1 MKLTGKKVL
10 LTGAGGFVGSHLVEV
25 LAQKGAKVE
34 AFVHYNSRNDWGMLE
49 WVDKKVLDQVEVVS
63 GDIRD
68 SDCVRKITKD
78 QDIVFHL
85 AALIGI
91 PYSYVNP
98 LDVADTNI
106 QGTLNLLLAAKE
118 LGIEKFIHT
127 STSEVYGT
135 AQKIPMDE
143 NHPVNPQ
150 SPYAATKAS
159 ADQLALSFYYTYQ
172 LPVGIIRPFNIYGSR
187 QSARSVIPSI
197 IMQVLTKDE
206 IKIGSLTTT
215 RDLTYVTDSVKGFIQ
230 FAECDKIAGEVVN
243 LGSENEIS
251 VKNIIEIV
259 EKNVNKKVKIVQEDK
274 RKRPE
279 KSEVQKLVSNSDKA
293 KKLFG
298 WKPETGIDQGIQ
310 KTITWI
316 KDNFDFFKKEI
327 YNI

>member
-1 MKLTGKKVL
+1 LKVNARKVL
-10 LTGAGGFVGSHLVEV
+10 VTGAGGFVGSHLVEALV
-25 LAQKGAKVE
+25 QNGARVK

-49 WVDKKVLDQVEVVS
+49 LANKKTLDEIEVVS

-68 SDCVRKITKD
+68 SDGVRQMMKD
-78 QDIVFHL
+78 QEIVFHL

-91 PYSYVNP
+91 PYSYLNP
-98 LDVADTNI
+98 SDVADTNI

-118 LGIEKFIHT
+118 FGVEKFIHT

-135 AQKIPMDE
+135 AQHVPMAE

-159 ADQLALSFYYTYQ
+159 ADQLALSFYYTYG
-172 LPVGIIRPFNIYGSR
+172 LPVGIIRPFNIYGPR
-187 QSARSVIPSI
+187 QSARSVIPNI
-197 IMQVLTKDE
+197 IMQALTGDE
-206 IKIGSLTTT
+206 IRIGSVSSS

-230 FAECDKIAGEVVN
+230 FAECDEVIGEVVN

-251 VKNIIEIV
+251 VENLIESVGKNLG
-259 EKNVNKKVKIVQEDK
+259 KRLKTVQEDE
-274 RKRPE
+274 RIRPE
-279 KSEVQKLVSNSDKA
+279 KSEVKRLVSNSEKA

-298 WKPETGIDQGIQ
+298 WKPRIEIEEGIQ
-310 KTITWI
+310 RTISWI
-316 KDNFDFFKKEI
+316 KENIDLYKKEI

>member
-1 MKLTGKKVL
+1 LTLSGKSVL
-10 LTGAGGFVGSHLVEV
+10 VTGSGGFVGSHLVEALV
-25 LAQKGAKVE
+25 QKGAKVK
-34 AFVHYNSRNDWGMLE
+34 AFLHYNSRNDWGMLE

-68 SDCVRKITKD
+68 SDGVRKITKD
-78 QDIVFHL
+78 QEIVFHL

-98 LDVADTNI
+98 LDVAETNI
-106 QGTLNLLLAAKE
+106 QGTLNLLLACKE
-118 LGIEKFIHT
+118 FEIEKFIHT

-135 AQKIPMDE
+135 AQKVPMDE

-150 SPYAATKAS
+150 SPYAASKAS
-159 ADQLALSFYYTYQ
+159 ADQLALSFHYSYE
-172 LPVGIIRPFNIYGSR
+172 LPVGIIRPFNIYGPR
-187 QSARSVIPSI
+187 QSARSVISSI
-197 IMQVLTKDE
+197 IMQALTKDE
-206 IKIGSLTTT
+206 IKIGSLTTS

-230 FAECDKIAGEVVN
+230 FAECEKIAGEVVN

-259 EKNVNKKVKIVQEDK
+259 EKNINKKVKIVQEEE
-274 RKRPE
+274 RIRPE
-279 KSEVQKLVSNSDKA
+279 KSEVQRLLSNSDKA

-298 WKPETGIDQGIQ
+298 WKPETEIDQGI
-310 KTITWI
+310 KRTISWI
-316 KDNFDFFKKEI
+316 EKNINFYKGEI

>member
-1 MKLTGKKVL
+1 MKVDKKKILV
-10 LTGAGGFVGSHLVEV
+10 TGAGGFVGSHLVEV
-25 LAQKGAKVE
+25 LVQNGAKVK

-49 WVDKKVLDQVEVVS
+49 CVDKEILTAVEVVS

-68 SDCVRKITKD
+68 SDGARRMMKD
-78 QDIVFHL
+78 QEIVLHL

-118 LGIEKFIHT
+118 RGIEKFIHT

-135 AQKIPMDE
+135 AQHVPMDE

-159 ADQLALSFYYTYQ
+159 ADQLALTFYYTYG
-172 LPVGIIRPFNIYGSR
+172 LPVGIIRPFNVYGPR
-187 QSARSVIPSI
+187 QSARSVIPNI
-197 IMQVLTKDE
+197 IMQALTKDE
-206 IKIGSLTTT
+206 IEIGSLTTS
-215 RDLTYVTDSVKGFIQ
+215 RDLTYVTDSVSGFIQ
-230 FAECDKIAGEVVN
+230 FAECDEVIGQVVN

-251 VKNIIEIV
+251 VENLIESMGKSLGKRLKTI
-259 EKNVNKKVKIVQEDK
+259 QEDE
-274 RKRPE
+274 RIRPE
-279 KSEVQKLVSNSDKA
+279 KSEVKRLVSNSEKA

-298 WKPETGIDQGIQ
+298 WKPQIQIEEGIQ
-310 KTITWI
+310 KTISWI
-316 KDNFDFFKKEI
+316 KENVDLYKKEI